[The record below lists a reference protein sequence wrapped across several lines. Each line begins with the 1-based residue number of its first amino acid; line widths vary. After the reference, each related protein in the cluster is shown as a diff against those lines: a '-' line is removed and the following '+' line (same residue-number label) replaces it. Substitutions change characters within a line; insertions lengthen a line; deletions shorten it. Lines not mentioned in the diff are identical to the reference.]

1 MALTA
6 ARRILPALLLAAL
19 PLPVPAASLTVAPTR
34 IDLAGDDR
42 AEVVT
47 LRNNAAEAVMVQV
60 QTFAWSDGPATAE
73 LTPTRDVLAVPPVFE
88 LAPAGSQIIRV
99 ALRAAEAGDRE
110 RAYRLLITEVPRG
123 GGGGT
128 GVRFALR
135 LSLPVFV
142 TPPGAAPRAVWSLVG
157 SGAERR
163 LVLHNEGS
171 AHLQVRRITL
181 GQAEGDREPSVIE
194 TPAYVLAGQEH
205 AWPLPARAGAAT
217 LRLEAETSVGPLSA
231 TLVPPRD

>member
-1 MALTA
+1 MPRRALLA
-6 ARRILPALLLAAL
+6 LLLVAFPLPAL
-19 PLPVPAASLTVAPTR
+19 AASLTVAPTR

-60 QTFAWSDGPATAE
+60 QTFAWSDGPATAD

-99 ALRAAEAGDRE
+99 ALRAPEAGERE

-142 TPPGAAPRAVWSLVG
+142 TPPGAAPRPVWSVGG
-157 SGAERR
+157 SGVERR
-163 LVLHNEGS
+163 LVLRNEGA

-181 GQAEGDREPSVIE
+181 AQAQGERGTSVIE

-205 AWPLPARAGAAT
+205 AWPLPGALGTGA
-217 LRLEAETSVGPLSA
+217 LQIEAETSVGPLSA
-231 TLVPPRD
+231 TVAAPRD